1 MTASDDIAEAART
14 WNERDIELA
23 RGVAWNTIPYVGLA
37 VTRSFTGSDVV
48 NPTHLTFTE
57 LEKRYPAGTQNLRG
71 IAIACGD
78 MTSERDYFEHR
89 TTVGFEHADGYDVS
103 DASLAKYTPRGIT
116 FSAHITDVN
125 EMVLP
130 ESTYDL
136 AVGSHGLHHIANLS
150 NCFTQLH
157 RSLKPKGL
165 LYMYEWIGPEYLQLP
180 RSNRVVATALLY
192 VLFPRKAQRTT
203 HEGYVKGLG
212 WMGHS
217 KEQLDPSEACNA
229 TVLMSEC
236 LQRFRPLHR
245 FDHGGLS
252 YPILEGLGHKIDQ
265 SNPSTLRKLRVMLR
279 LEKLLTRFNI
289 IKPLFSIVIA
299 EKR

>member
-1 MTASDDIAEAART
+1 MTPANDIAEAARA
-14 WNERDIELA
+14 WNERDIELT

-37 VTRSFTGSDVV
+37 VTTALTGSPEI

-57 LEKRYPAGTQNLRG
+57 LAKRYPAGTQELCG

-89 TTVGFEHADGYDVS
+89 TTVGFAHADGFDVS
-103 DASLAKYTPRGIT
+103 DVSLAKYVPRGIT
-116 FSAHITDVN
+116 FSAHTIDVN

-130 ESTYDL
+130 EASYDL

-150 NCFTQLH
+150 NCFSQLH
-157 RSLKPKGL
+157 RALKPKGL

-180 RSNRVVATALLY
+180 RANRAVATVLLY
-192 VLFPRKAQRTT
+192 VLFPRAAQRRT
-203 HEGYVKGLG
+203 HEGYVKGLR

-217 KEQLDPSEACNA
+217 KEQLDPSEACNS

-245 FDHGGLS
+245 FDHGGLT
-252 YPILEGLGHKIDQ
+252 YPMLEGIGQKIDQ
-265 SNPSTLRKLRVMLR
+265 ANPVMVRKLKFIVRV
-279 LEKLLTRFNI
+279 ETLLTRWRL
-289 IKPLFSIVIA
+289 IKPLFTVMIA

>member
-1 MTASDDIAEAART
+1 
-14 WNERDIELA
+14 
-23 RGVAWNTIPYVGLA
+23 VAWNTIPYVGLA
-37 VTRSFTGSDVV
+37 VTTALTGSPEI
-48 NPTHLTFTE
+48 NPTHLTFAE
-57 LEKRYPAGTQNLRG
+57 LEKRYPAGTHDLRG

-89 TTVGFEHADGYDVS
+89 TTVGFAHADGFDVS
-103 DASLAKYTPRGIT
+103 DVSLAKYTPRGIT
-116 FSAHITDVN
+116 FSAHTIDVN

-130 ESTYDL
+130 EATYDL

-157 RSLKPKGL
+157 RALNPKGL

-180 RSNRVVATALLY
+180 AANRVVATALLY
-192 VLFPRKAQRTT
+192 LLFPRAEQRTT
-203 HEGYVKGLG
+203 HEGYVKGLR

-217 KEQLDPSEACNA
+217 KEQLDPSEACNS
-229 TVLMSEC
+229 TVLMREC

-245 FDHGGLS
+245 FDHAGLT

-265 SNPSTLRKLRVMLR
+265 SNPSTMRKLRTIIGA
-279 LEKLLTRFNI
+279 EKILTRLKI
-289 IKPLFSIVIA
+289 IKPLFTILIA